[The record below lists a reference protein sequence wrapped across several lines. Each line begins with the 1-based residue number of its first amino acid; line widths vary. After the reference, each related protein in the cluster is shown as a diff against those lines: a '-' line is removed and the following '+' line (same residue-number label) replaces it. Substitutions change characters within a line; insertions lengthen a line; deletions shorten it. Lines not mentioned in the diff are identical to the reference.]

1 MDSYLQVAYQVLKA
15 ARRPMTARGILDAA
29 YKASIVPEHLFGK
42 TQQKTLQARLSEDI
56 LHFRETSA
64 FYRTQPGHYFLSEL
78 IADPVIPGEYK
89 EKFPARRR
97 TRDLAR
103 NMMLS
108 VKREFVDGHRD
119 LFRYGYS
126 SFMREADK
134 AKAVTYSNTSDLSE
148 QLLTVWT
155 FCVVRKEH
163 SVLAYRVG
171 RYRDD
176 RDAFANKRSIGFSG
190 PVSDEDRSL
199 FSIDEFGAVDCAT
212 NILISDLDLS
222 LASFPEHKMSTP
234 KSTHFFEISDEKL
247 SMVLVAVMEWDC
259 PEWFEPTKRRL
270 SLNEPHWIEATLSR
284 NHHEDFDPWS
294 AELLGLIAQSERE
307 SLDR

>member
-1 MDSYLQVAYQVLKA
+1 LDSYLQVAYQVLKA

-64 FYRTQPGHYFLSEL
+64 FYRTEPGHYFLSEM
-78 IADPVIPGEYK
+78 IADPQIPDEYK

-108 VKREFVDGHRD
+108 VKREFVDENRD
-119 LFRYGYS
+119 LLRDGYT
-126 SFMREADK
+126 SFMREADR
-134 AKAVTYSNTSDLSE
+134 AKAVKYSNTSERSE
-148 QLLTVWT
+148 QLLNVWT

-176 RDAFANKRSIGFSG
+176 RDAFANKRSIGFPG
-190 PVSDEDRSL
+190 PISDEDRSL
-199 FSIDEFGAVDCAT
+199 FSLDEFGAIDCAT

-222 LASFPEHKMSTP
+222 LAAFPEHKISNP
-234 KSTHFFEISDEKL
+234 RSTHLFEISDEKH

-259 PEWFEPTKRRL
+259 PEWFEPTTRRL
-270 SLNEPHWIEATLSR
+270 SLNEPHWIEATLCR
-284 NHHEDFDPWS
+284 NHSEDFEPWS
-294 AELLGLIAQSERE
+294 AELLSLIARTERV
-307 SLDR
+307 SL